1 MSMNSDPPALPKKTD
16 IIYGSVSS
24 ITADLHFMLP
34 SGIYLPM
41 KALLSATLAE
51 VKERLFEEAS
61 KDPINRILKHKSFY
75 LFIAINKNGIR
86 QECGDESKRLSE
98 LELYRFFFKVQERV
112 GNVEDKIID
121 GTIGLLISKNLSEFN
136 IMGGEVQECR
146 RNLVNTVEKVLRQ
159 RGSDSHLL
167 ARYYYPPK
175 VASGEI
181 LPDLLMETLTEDG
194 KFNAIFYI
202 SQDGKQSNTEMR
214 ILVPACAS
222 VNQVVFNVLN
232 PTLPVQQEH
241 EMDHVLKVLGESSYF
256 LDGHVEIIRYKH
268 VRNALMRGEEL
279 RFKVIPLKVLYD
291 SLPRTKFIKPVYA
304 DAMVPIEKGTTSLWS
319 INPEITYFITI
330 KWISSTNLP
339 ENYKL
344 QLQACLYHG
353 DRIISEIINTPE
365 YKFDNDQFD
374 FRLEFPVPVC
384 SMPRSTKLCFNL
396 TATSDNSKGLTLKRF
411 KKPIFTALAWANM
424 MVFDYHGI
432 LINGHQTLHMRRYE
446 EEPEECFNYIGTT
459 DSHVVGTTMQ
469 KIVLEIDIP
478 IFHRTKVKYPDITEI
493 TNHAYQVNPG
503 LKKGTIELGRMYTSD
518 HIDKLKKIIN
528 TDRLV
533 ELEEIDLQYVW
544 DLRLICS
551 TCEES
556 LPKLLTACDWSN
568 RDSVAEIEV
577 ILQRWPEISINTAL
591 ELLDYSFADRSVRDF
606 AVKNLSQQLTDD
618 YFAEYLLQLVQVLKY
633 EPYLYCSLAVMLLE
647 KSLWNAHIGH
657 FLFWHLRAEM
667 HLPELSVR
675 YGILLES
682 YCRGAG
688 AYTQQLDLQIRA
700 LKKMK
705 QLTDNL
711 QTQGGGYTQDKLREK
726 LQEYSDGK
734 IFTMASPLNPTF
746 LLDGLQSTK
755 CKYMDSKMK
764 PLWMVFNNQEQ
775 LGKSVYQIFKNGDDL
790 RQDMITIQLFRIMD
804 SLWQDQGLDLRLSP
818 YGCLSTG
825 NQIGMIEIVLNSY
838 TLAKIH
844 KKYGGGAKGAF
855 SSQSLYNYLVDANKD
870 SKQIDNAIKNFTL
883 SCAGYCVATF
893 VLGIGDRHSD
903 NIMMKENG
911 QLFHIDFGH
920 FLGNFKS
927 KFGIKR
933 ERVPFVLTRD
943 FLYIICRGREHTD
956 AVAIPHM
963 TGFRNLCER
972 GYLILRQNASLF
984 INLLSMMLS
993 TGIPELRSI
1002 EDIAYMRDALCLD
1015 ESESTARDFFRAKFA
1030 EAINNSITVSI
1041 NWYIHGIARKS

>member
-1 MSMNSDPPALPKKTD
+1 MTYDAPALPKKNES
-16 IIYGSVSS
+16 IYMSS

-41 KALLSATLAE
+41 KSLLSATLAE
-51 VKERLFEEAS
+51 VKDNLFEELA

-75 LFIAINKNGIR
+75 LFIAINKNSVR

-98 LELYRFFFKVQERV
+98 LELYRFFFKVQERI
-112 GNVEDKIID
+112 GNVEDKIVD

-146 RNLVNTVEKVLRQ
+146 RDFVNTVEKVLRQ

-167 ARYYYPPK
+167 ARYYYPPTIS
-175 VASGEI
+175 SGEI
-181 LPDLLMETLTEDG
+181 LPDHLMDTLTEDG
-194 KFNAIFYI
+194 KFNAIFYL
-202 SQDGKQSNTEMR
+202 SQDGNQSSTEMR
-214 ILVPACAS
+214 ILVPARAS

-241 EMDHVLKVLGESSYF
+241 EMDHVLKVVGESSYF
-256 LDGHVEIIRYKH
+256 LDGHVEIIRYKQ
-268 VRNALMRGEEL
+268 VRSCLTRGEQL

-291 SLPRTKFIKPVYA
+291 SLPKTKFVKPVYA
-304 DAMVPIEKGTTSLWS
+304 DALVSIEKSTVSLWS
-319 INPEITYFITI
+319 ISPEINYCITV

-344 QLQACLYHG
+344 QLQGCLYHG
-353 DRIISEIINTPE
+353 DRIISEIFNSPE
-365 YKFDNDQFD
+365 YKYDNEQFD
-374 FRLEFPVPVC
+374 FRFEFPVPVF
-384 SMPRSTKLCFNL
+384 SIPRATKLCFNL
-396 TATSDNSKGLTLKRF
+396 MATSDSGKGLTLKRF
-411 KKPIFTALAWANM
+411 KKPIFTTLAWANM
-424 MVFDYHGI
+424 MVFNYSGI
-432 LINGHQTLHMRRYE
+432 LLSGHHTLHMRRYD
-446 EEPEECFNYIGTT
+446 EEPQDCFNYIGTT

-469 KIVLEIDIP
+469 KVVLEIDIP
-478 IFHRTKVKYPDITEI
+478 IVHRQKVKYPEFTEI
-493 TNHAYQVNPG
+493 SNYAYTINSD
-503 LKKGTIELGRMYTSD
+503 LKKGPIELTRMYTRE
-518 HIDKLKKIIN
+518 HIDKLKEIVC

-533 ELEEIDLQYVW
+533 ELDEKDLQYVW

-551 TCEES
+551 SCDES
-556 LPKLLTACDWSN
+556 LPKLLTACDWSS
-568 RDSVAEIEV
+568 RDSVAETRV
-577 ILQRWPEISINTAL
+577 LLNRWPEISVNTAL
-591 ELLDYSFADRSVRDF
+591 ELLDYSYADPSVREF

-618 YFAEYLLQLVQVLKY
+618 YFSEYLLQLVQVLKY
-633 EPYLYCSLAVMLLE
+633 EPYLNCSLALTLLE

-675 YGILLES
+675 YGILLEA

-705 QLTDNL
+705 QLSDNL
-711 QTQGGGYTQDKLREK
+711 QTQGGYSQDKLREK
-726 LQEYSDGK
+726 LQEYSQGD

-746 LLDGLQSTK
+746 LLDGLNPSK
-755 CKYMDSKMK
+755 CKFMDSKMK
-764 PLWMVFNNQEQ
+764 PLWLVFNNQEE
-775 LGKSVYQIFKNGDDL
+775 LGASVYQIFKNGDDL
-790 RQDMITIQLFRIMD
+790 RQDMLTMQLFRIMD
-804 SLWQDQGLDLRLSP
+804 SLWQEEGLDLKLSP

-825 NQIGMIEIVLNSY
+825 NQIGMIEIVLNAF

-844 KKYGGGAKGAF
+844 KKFGGGAKGAF
-855 SSQSLYNYLVDANKD
+855 SSQSLYTYLVEQNKEP
-870 SKQIDNAIKNFTL
+870 KQLDNAIKNFTL

-903 NIMMKENG
+903 NIMLKENG

-943 FLYIICRGREHTD
+943 FLYIISRGREHSEP
-956 AVAIPHM
+956 AAIPHM
-963 TGFRNLCER
+963 TAFRNLCER
-972 GYLILRQNASLF
+972 AYLILRQRASLF

-1002 EDIAYMRDALCLD
+1002 EDIAYMREALCLD
-1015 ESESTARDFFRAKFA
+1015 NNESVARNFFRSKFG
-1030 EAINNSITVSI
+1030 EAIGNSITVSI
-1041 NWYIHGIARKS
+1041 NWYLHGIARKS